1 METLYNLND
10 NNGINIDTIKLKNS
24 EKPHIIKKV
33 DHFHIYLD
41 IFLGKGQFGKVYL
54 ALDEFTKNTSD

>member
-41 IFLGKGQFGKVYL
+41 IFLG
-54 ALDEFTKNTSD
+54 